1 MIAGQLVA
9 LSRQKLVP
17 YSQDPVLKQAQQ
29 VSETANALNGGS
41 QGTERKLG
49 ARAQG
54 PVAGSIPEVSRKE
67 IPCALAAGR
76 RITYIAQ
83 LRLGSAALP
92 L

>member
-1 MIAGQLVA
+1 MITGQLVA

-17 YSQDPVLKQAQQ
+17 YSPVLKQAQQ

-54 PVAGSIPEVSRKE
+54 LVAGNIPEVSRKE
-67 IPCALAAGR
+67 IPCALAAGGR
-76 RITYIAQ
+76 MTYTSQ
-83 LRLGSAALP
+83 MRLGSAAGP